1 MNRYT
6 FPLAVQITLPE
17 NYLRNGEVKEQMI
30 LISDRGVR
38 GVEVN
43 FADPEKLNPGELNR
57 FLGEFGL
64 EMTYFASGLTAKTFK
79 LSLSSTTE
87 EIRRS
92 SVDMVKRIIGK
103 LSESE
108 TGKGII
114 IGFFKGGPGTDTEN
128 RNRAFRQSV
137 EDIVPFAGQEQVS
150 ICVEATNRYESCVA
164 NTLDDTRRLLD
175 GVSTGFLE
183 MLPDTFHMNI
193 EERDAAAALE
203 NNKDFYRSIHLSD
216 NNRFLPGFGAIDF
229 EKTLRHLKRIGYAGG
244 MALEGN
250 IKDTFASDLIK
261 TTTYLE
267 DIQKRMETDE

>member
-1 MNRYT
+1 MGRYT

-17 NYLRNGEVKEQMI
+17 NYLRNAEVTEQMT
-30 LISDRGVR
+30 LISDRGLI

-79 LSLSSTTE
+79 LSLSSTAE

-92 SVDMVKRIIGK
+92 SVDMVKKIIEK
-103 LSESE
+103 LAQSD

-114 IGFFKGGPGTDTEN
+114 VGFLKGGPGTDSEN
-128 RNRAFRQSV
+128 RNQAFRQSV
-137 EDIVPFAGQEQVS
+137 EEIVPFAERGGVS

-164 NTLDDTRRLLD
+164 NTLDGTRRLLD
-175 GVSTGFLE
+175 GVSTGVLE
-183 MLPDTFHMNI
+183 VLPDTFHMNI
-193 EERDAAAALE
+193 EEKDAAAALE
-203 NNKDFYRSIHLSD
+203 DNKDFYRSIHLSD

-229 EKTLRHLKRIGYAGG
+229 EKTLRHLKRIGYGGG

-250 IKDTFASDLIK
+250 IQNTFVSDLIEA
-261 TTTYLE
+261 TTYLE
-267 DIQKRMETDE
+267 SIQKRMETDE

>member
-1 MNRYT
+1 MGRYT

-17 NYLRNGEVKEQMI
+17 NYLRSAEVTEQMT
-30 LISDRGVR
+30 LISDRGLI

-87 EIRRS
+87 DIRRS
-92 SVDMVKRIIGK
+92 SVDMVKKIIGK
-103 LSESE
+103 LAQSD

-114 IGFFKGGPGTDTEN
+114 IGFFKGGPGTDSED

-137 EDIVPFAGQEQVS
+137 EEIVPFAERGDVS

-164 NTLDDTRRLLD
+164 NTLDGTRRLLD
-175 GVSTGFLE
+175 GVSTGVLE
-183 MLPDTFHMNI
+183 ILPDTFHMNI
-193 EERDAAAALE
+193 EEKDAAAALE
-203 NNKDFYRSIHLSD
+203 DNKDFYRSIHLSD
-216 NNRFLPGFGAIDF
+216 NNRFLPGFGAINF
-229 EKTLRHLKRIGYAGG
+229 EKTLRHLKRIGYGGG

-250 IKDTFASDLIK
+250 IQKTFASDLIES
-261 TTTYLE
+261 TTYLE
-267 DIQKRMETDE
+267 DIQERMETDE